1 MRLRYLIFNHVTF
14 YRCKILDKHMS
25 ALAPKHIETKFCK
38 INALK
43 CPFLT
48 DRLKIKVIPTMAVIK
63 DGITKDYIVGKTK
76 FHSIE
81 IAAHIFLKLHVISAA
96 Y

>member
-1 MRLRYLIFNHVTF
+1 MNEPHF
-14 YRCKILDKHMS
+14 YFPYFSCKILDKHLA

-48 DRLKIKVIPTMAVIK
+48 DRLKIRVIPTMAVIK
-63 DGITKDYIVGKTK
+63 DGITKDYIVGKATFQRIDICQHK
-76 FHSIE
+76 
-81 IAAHIFLKLHVISAA
+81 
-96 Y
+96 